1 MNIGK
6 VVSFTGHRP
15 NEIFGTYELENPKA
29 KLLAKK
35 MIKVIEHLIE
45 TEGASHF
52 ISGGA
57 LGTDQIA
64 FICVNK
70 LKEKHPHIK
79 NIIAIP
85 FRNQDANWKSETDKT
100 RYEKIKKLAD
110 DVVFV
115 DEIDYYNKDK
125 SVEVGAFSKKKMQLR
140 NMYMVDQSQILVAVF
155 NGEKSG
161 TKNCVDYAQH
171 KKKKVIV
178 MDPNHEFDIKKEEA

>member
-15 NEIFGTYELENPKA
+15 NELFGTYELNNPKA
-29 KLLAKK
+29 KLLATK
-35 MIKVIEHLIE
+35 MLQVIEELIE
-45 TEGASHF
+45 KEGASHF

-70 LKEKHPHIK
+70 LKQKYPHIK
-79 NIIAIP
+79 NILAIP
-85 FRNQDANWKSETDKT
+85 FRNQDSNWKEEQDKK
-100 RYEKIKKLAD
+100 RYEKIKNLAD

-125 SVEVGAFSKKKMQLR
+125 SVKVGDFSKKKMQLR
-140 NMYMVDQSQILVAVF
+140 NMYMVDQSQIIVAVYK
-155 NGEKSG
+155 GTKSG
-161 TKNCVDYAQH
+161 TKNCVDYAEH

-178 MDPNHEFDIKKEEA
+178 MDPNRDFDIVKEGA

>member
-1 MNIGK
+1 MNIGR

-15 NEIFGTYELENPKA
+15 NELFGTYDLNNPKA
-29 KLLAKK
+29 KMLATK
-35 MIKVIEHLIE
+35 MLQVIEELIE

-70 LKEKHPHIK
+70 LKQKYPHIK
-79 NIIAIP
+79 NILAIP
-85 FRNQDANWKSETDKT
+85 FRNQDSNWKGEQDKK
-100 RYEKIKKLAD
+100 RYEKIKSLAD

-125 SVEVGAFSKKKMQLR
+125 SVEVGAFSNKKMQLR
-140 NMYMVDQSQILVAVF
+140 NMYMVDQSQIVVAVY
-155 NGEKSG
+155 NGQKSG
-161 TKNCVDYAQH
+161 TQNCVNYAER
-171 KKKKVIV
+171 KKKKIIV
-178 MDPNHEFDIKKEEA
+178 MDPNQNFERVKEGA